1 MSDPRKT
8 DRLEQL
14 QKLFAA
20 DPNDADLP
28 YMIALDYAKA
38 GDSVLALQCLD
49 KTLALN
55 AHYHYAYFQ
64 KAKLLD
70 EDGEGADA
78 LAVLDTGVEM
88 ATKVGDAK
96 ALGELQELRTMM
108 QDELDA

>member
-38 GDSVLALQCLD
+38 GNTSAALEWLD

-78 LAVLDTGVEM
+78 LVVLDDGIKM
-88 ATKVGDAK
+88 ATEAGDAK

-108 QDELDA
+108 LD

>member
-1 MSDPRKT
+1 MSE
-8 DRLEQL
+8 RLTQL

-28 YMIALDYAKA
+28 YMIALEYGKA
-38 GDSVLALQCLD
+38 GDTAEAIAWLD
-49 KTLALN
+49 KTIVLN

-70 EDGEGADA
+70 EEGEIDGAV
-78 LAVLDTGVEM
+78 AVLDQGIAL

-96 ALGELQELRTMM
+96 ALGELQELRIVV
-108 QDELDA
+108 QG

>member
-14 QKLFAA
+14 QKLHTA

-38 GDSVLALQCLD
+38 GNTSLALEWLD
-49 KTLALN
+49 KTIALN
-55 AHYHYAYFQ
+55 VHYHYAYFQ

-78 LAVLDTGVEM
+78 LVAIDEGIKL
-88 ATKVGDAK
+88 ATKAGDAK

-108 QDELDA
+108 ED

>member
-1 MSDPRKT
+1 MSDPPNT

-14 QKLFAA
+14 KKLHAA

-28 YMIALDYAKA
+28 YMIALDYAKSGNIA
-38 GDSVLALQCLD
+38 LALEWLD
-49 KTLALN
+49 KTIALN

-78 LAVLDTGVEM
+78 LVALEEGIRL
-88 ATKVGDAK
+88 ATEAGDAK

-108 QDELDA
+108 EG

>member
-1 MSDPRKT
+1 MS

-14 QKLFAA
+14 KKLHAA

-38 GDSVLALQCLD
+38 GNTPLALEWLD
-49 KTLALN
+49 KTIALN

-78 LAVLDTGVEM
+78 LVVLEDGIRM
-88 ATKVGDAK
+88 ATEAGDAK

-108 QDELDA
+108 LDGQDD

>member
-1 MSDPRKT
+1 MSDSRKT
-8 DRLEQL
+8 DRLDQL
-14 QKLFAA
+14 QKLFEA

-38 GDSVLALQCLD
+38 GNTPLALEWLD
-49 KTLALN
+49 KTIAIN

-78 LAVLDTGVEM
+78 LIAIDEGIRL
-88 ATKVGDAK
+88 ATEAGDAK

-108 QDELDA
+108 QG

>member
-1 MSDPRKT
+1 MT

-14 QKLFAA
+14 QKLHAA
-20 DPNDADLP
+20 DPSDADLP

-38 GDSVLALQCLD
+38 GNTALALDWLD
-49 KTLALN
+49 KTIALN

-78 LAVLDTGVEM
+78 LVVLEDGIKM
-88 ATKVGDAK
+88 ATEAGDVK

-108 QDELDA
+108 QD

>member
-1 MSDPRKT
+1 MT

-14 QKLFAA
+14 QKLHAA

-38 GDSVLALQCLD
+38 GDTALALEWLD
-49 KTLALN
+49 KTIALN

-78 LAVLDTGVEM
+78 LAVLGDGIKM
-88 ATKVGDAK
+88 ATEAGDAK
-96 ALGELQELRTMM
+96 ALGELQELRTMI
-108 QDELDA
+108 QD

>member
-1 MSDPRKT
+1 MSN
-8 DRLEQL
+8 RLEQL

-38 GDSVLALQCLD
+38 GDTMLALQWLD

-64 KAKLLD
+64 KAKLLE

-78 LAVLDTGVEM
+78 LVALDDGIKM
-88 ATKVGDAK
+88 ATEAGDAK

-108 QDELDA
+108 LDEHDA

>member
-1 MSDPRKT
+1 MS

-14 QKLFAA
+14 KKLFEA

-28 YMIALDYAKA
+28 YMIALELGKS
-38 GDSVLALQCLD
+38 GDCVSAIDWLD
-49 KTLALN
+49 KTIALN

-64 KAKLLD
+64 KAKMFD
-70 EDGEGADA
+70 EEGEGADA
-78 LAVLDTGVEM
+78 LATLDEGIKR

-108 QDELDA
+108 GDE